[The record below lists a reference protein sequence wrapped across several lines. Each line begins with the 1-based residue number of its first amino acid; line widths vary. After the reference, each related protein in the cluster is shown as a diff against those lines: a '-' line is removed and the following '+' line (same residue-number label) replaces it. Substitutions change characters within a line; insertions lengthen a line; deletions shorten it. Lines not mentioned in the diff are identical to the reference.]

1 MKKYKKSLN
10 GLVISKQ
17 KTEIPSAKIISSDDA
32 YEYVKQFYGGDI
44 DIYESMFL
52 LLLNRANNTEGFV
65 KISQGGIAGT
75 VVDIKLIMFYAI
87 QTLSSNIILVH
98 NHPSGNTT
106 PSKDDKDITEKIKQG
121 GKLLDIT
128 LLDHLII
135 SKDSYYSFA
144 DDGELN
150 KTNK

>member
-1 MKKYKKSLN
+1 MIKYKKSLN

-17 KTEIPSAKIISSDDA
+17 ATNMPCAKISNSKDS